1 MSPQVESISY
11 KDFARTVKMQRLLLM
26 TLRNVGL
33 AVLVAACVTRI
44 TQAAEIDPAALIA
57 ETKHRFETRISG
69 GQYMRSS
76 CSPTAADDW
85 PGVELLRCTYRELNT
100 EATVTLALPSA
111 AQLARWT
118 VSACRD
124 AGATDMR
131 ACARHI
137 EKRIW
142 SASNAQFPVRGYVIE
157 PHSVLG
163 GASNE
168 AYCFLFRDGVT
179 VRTAAVTSRAP
190 QGGKCAPQSAENDP
204 ITRAFTYAR
213 IASTTRAE
221 LALAPGAPSEA
232 DLAGAAFPD
241 AVRKEFVAAWASDR
255 NRLISGAAIADKAK
269 GEFN

>member
-1 MSPQVESISY
+1 
-11 KDFARTVKMQRLLLM
+11 
-26 TLRNVGL
+26 
-33 AVLVAACVTRI
+33 
-44 TQAAEIDPAALIA
+44 
-57 ETKHRFETRISG
+57 
-69 GQYMRSS
+69 MRSS

-118 VSACRD
+118 VPACRD

-163 GASNE
+163 GASN
-168 AYCFLFRDGVT
+168 ASLLLSVPGRRDGKNGSGHVT
-179 VRTAAVTSRAP
+179 RAARRRMRAA
-190 QGGKCAPQSAENDP
+190 KAENDP

-232 DLAGAAFPD
+232 VLAGAAFPD

-255 NRLISGAAIADKAK
+255 ATA
-269 GEFN
+269 

>member
-1 MSPQVESISY
+1 
-11 KDFARTVKMQRLLLM
+11 MQWLFLM
-26 TLRNVGL
+26 TLRKVGL
-33 AVLVAACVTRI
+33 AILITAFVTRI
-44 TQAAEIDPAALIA
+44 TQAAEIDPAALTT
-57 ETKHRFETRISG
+57 EMKDRFERRIDG

-76 CSPTAADDW
+76 CSPTAVDGW
-85 PGVELLRCTYRELNT
+85 SGVELLRCTYRELNA

-124 AGATDMR
+124 AGATDMS

-221 LALAPGAPSEA
+221 LALEPGAPSEA
-232 DLAGAAFPD
+232 DLAGKAFPMLC
-241 AVRKEFVAAWASDR
+241 AR
-255 NRLISGAAIADKAK
+255 NSSPHGLPIATA
-269 GEFN
+269 

>member
-1 MSPQVESISY
+1 
-11 KDFARTVKMQRLLLM
+11 MQRLLLM

-33 AVLVAACVTRI
+33 AILLAACATRVA
-44 TQAAEIDPAALIA
+44 QAAETDLASLTA
-57 ETKHRFETRISG
+57 EMEHRFETRISG

-76 CSPTAADDW
+76 CSPTTADDW

-124 AGATDMR
+124 AAAADMR

-157 PHSVLG
+157 PQSVIG
-163 GASNE
+163 GPADK

-179 VRTAAVTSRAP
+179 IRTAAVTSRPP
-190 QGGKCAPQSAENDP
+190 QDGKCAPQTAENDP

-221 LALAPGAPSEA
+221 LALAPGAPTESA
-232 DLAGAAFPD
+232 LAGTAFPD
-241 AVRKEFVAAWASDR
+241 AVRKEFVAAWTSDR
-255 NRLISGAAIADKAK
+255 NRLISGAAIADKANGK
-269 GEFN
+269 FH

>member
-1 MSPQVESISY
+1 
-11 KDFARTVKMQRLLLM
+11 MQWLILI
-26 TLRNVGL
+26 LRNTGL
-33 AVLVAACVTRI
+33 VILVAAFVTRAA
-44 TQAAEIDPAALIA
+44 QAADIDLASLTA
-57 ETKHRFETRISG
+57 EMKERFEKQISS

-76 CSPTAADDW
+76 CSPTADDDW
-85 PGVELLRCTYRELNT
+85 PSVELLRCTYKELDA

-111 AQLARWT
+111 LQLARWT

-124 AGATDMR
+124 AGASDMR
-131 ACARHI
+131 ACAHHI
-137 EKRIW
+137 AKRIW

-157 PHSVLG
+157 PHSVIG
-163 GASNE
+163 GASNK

-179 VRTAAVTSRAP
+179 VRTAAVTSRPP

-221 LALAPGAPSEA
+221 LALAPGAPSEL
-232 DLAGAAFPD
+232 DLVGTAFPA
-241 AVRKEFVAAWASDR
+241 AVRKELIAAWASDR

-269 GEFN
+269 GKFN